1 MFLHIHMY
9 TYVQA
14 GTTTVLFC
22 FKTIMDFCFK
32 LFELYIEELNYELTL
47 YIGSLT
53 TFFLF

>member
-14 GTTTVLFC
+14 GTTIVLFC
-22 FKTIMDFCFK
+22 FKNIMDFCFK